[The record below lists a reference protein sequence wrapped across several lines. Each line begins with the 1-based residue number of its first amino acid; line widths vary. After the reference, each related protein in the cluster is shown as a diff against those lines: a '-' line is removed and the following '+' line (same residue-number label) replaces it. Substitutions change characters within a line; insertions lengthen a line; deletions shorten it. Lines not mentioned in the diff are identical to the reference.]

1 MMNHHPDGEEAVPL
15 RAWMDGDLKKQLQEQ
30 PNGLQ
35 LSLLRKTTVAY
46 AVSEL
51 LRRAITSVPM
61 SVGKISLDNFVVRT
75 RKHRVDSDF
84 FLTSSTADIL
94 GVEMISEKLSL
105 TIIDSSQ
112 MNYLSDESEE
122 GGGGKYL
129 EVCIAPPQLPE
140 SSSLAFEQID
150 ERSTCHLFGI
160 FLFELYS
167 NSPFPKE
174 ILIGTEPTRKSS
186 VLGDEYGGAKE
197 PPTKKATSLTYSV
210 LHDLNTPPNI
220 IMLVQNLVESKCDH
234 PLNPKNVCSSMKEAS
249 DDLHLLLHEPSRFL
263 FTRNQ
268 FECGNSQLQFRQ
280 NRLYGREKEVSLI
293 SDAFNRVSAGD
304 SEAFFIGGYSGS
316 GKTRLVNE
324 VMTLVEIRGGYVL
337 NLKFNHISEGRPLLE
352 LISTFNGLC
361 SLIQTKKSPQ
371 ELQTIVNQ
379 LSESVGADLSM
390 LGRLLPN
397 VYSLLP
403 KGQMKK
409 AREQGGNRMNF
420 QSVCFILR
428 QFMKVVSSRS
438 HPVVLFLDDL
448 QVRVCCL
455 LVEICYDILLSLTES
470 RLALCSGPIARHWMS
485 STTFSQ
491 TSPMHAAF
499 LLAATEAMKYH
510 LIMPYLNLF
519 KISKQAEYQRKN

>member
-1 MMNHHPDGEEAVPL
+1 M
-15 RAWMDGDLKKQLQEQ
+15 
-30 PNGLQ
+30 
-35 LSLLRKTTVAY
+35 
-46 AVSEL
+46 
-51 LRRAITSVPM
+51 
-61 SVGKISLDNFVVRT
+61 
-75 RKHRVDSDF
+75 
-84 FLTSSTADIL
+84 
-94 GVEMISEKLSL
+94 
-105 TIIDSSQ
+105 
-112 MNYLSDESEE
+112 
-122 GGGGKYL
+122 
-129 EVCIAPPQLPE
+129 
-140 SSSLAFEQID
+140 
-150 ERSTCHLFGI
+150 
-160 FLFELYS
+160 
-167 NSPFPKE
+167 
-174 ILIGTEPTRKSS
+174 
-186 VLGDEYGGAKE
+186 LGDEYGGAKE

-293 SDAFNRVSAGD
+293 SDAFNRVSAGE

-352 LISTFNGLC
+352 LISAFNGLC
-361 SLIQTKKSPQ
+361 SLIRTKKSPQ

-470 RLALCSGPIARHWMS
+470 RLALCSGPIAQHWMS

-499 LLAATEAMKYH
+499 LLAATEAMKHH